1 MLAVSTA
8 CTSTSTA
15 PPSSAP
21 AAASSA
27 APALPSLEPSAAPE
41 GGGITLGGSDL
52 PEQWPV
58 ELPAYTGGQLMT
70 AVVSDD
76 QLAINAT
83 WSTDAALSDAFAAME
98 TALLASGFLPTSQTG
113 GADMLIET
121 ADLSSNDY
129 SSDAFDVNL
138 TVVAAGEQAT
148 VMLNA
153 SRR

>member
-1 MLAVSTA
+1 M
-8 CTSTSTA
+8 
-15 PPSSAP
+15 
-21 AAASSA
+21 
-27 APALPSLEPSAAPE
+27 LPSLEPSAPDD
-41 GGGITLGGSDL
+41 GGGVALGGSDL

-58 ELPAYTGGQLMT
+58 ELPSFTGGQLMT

-83 WSTDAALSDAFAAME
+83 WSTDTELAEAFAAME
-98 TALLASGFLPTSQTG
+98 AALLANGFLPTSQAG
-113 GADMLIET
+113 GEDMLVET

-129 SSDAFDVNL
+129 TSAAFDVNL
-138 TVVAAGEQAT
+138 TVVTAGDQAT